1 MDVLTGT
8 FNDTCNIEDIVVTG
22 LDANSFGWVLL
33 ELTKLTHDTTHDSGW
48 KGLRERI
55 HSGKKEQ
62 FVNKMCRPWLVFR
75 ESL

>member
-1 MDVLTGT
+1 
-8 FNDTCNIEDIVVTG
+8 
-22 LDANSFGWVLL
+22 L